1 VSYVPSLTSDEILFL
16 RSLKNTLV
24 GSTGPNQYVPK
35 LSQLKKAVGVF
46 HGLTM
51 EQLEGPC
58 RAKPFVKARID
69 YAHLAM
75 KHCSEKV
82 TLTMIGKS
90 INKDHT
96 SIMHYLNNHQ
106 PGDLATIEKM
116 FDVK

>member
-1 VSYVPSLTSDEILFL
+1 MSYVPSLTSDEILFI
-16 RSLKNTLV
+16 RSLKNTLF
-24 GSTGPNQYVPK
+24 GSAGPNQYVPK

-51 EQLEGPC
+51 DQIEGPC
-58 RAKPFVKARID
+58 RTRAFVLARID

-75 KHCSEKV
+75 KHCSGRV
-82 TLTMIGKS
+82 TLTMIGNS

>member
-1 VSYVPSLTSDEILFL
+1 MSYVPSLTSDEILFI

-24 GSTGPNQYVPK
+24 GSEGPNQYVPK

-51 EQLEGPC
+51 GQIEGPC
-58 RAKPFVKARID
+58 RAKPFVLARVD

-75 KHCSEKV
+75 KLYSDRV
-82 TLTMIGKS
+82 TLTMIGRS

-116 FDVK
+116 FNVK

>member
-1 VSYVPSLTSDEILFL
+1 MSYVPSLTSDEILFI

-24 GSTGPNQYVPK
+24 GSDGPNQYVPK

-58 RAKPFVKARID
+58 RVKSFVKARID

-96 SIMHYLNNHQ
+96 TIMYYLNNHQ

-116 FDVK
+116 FDVQ